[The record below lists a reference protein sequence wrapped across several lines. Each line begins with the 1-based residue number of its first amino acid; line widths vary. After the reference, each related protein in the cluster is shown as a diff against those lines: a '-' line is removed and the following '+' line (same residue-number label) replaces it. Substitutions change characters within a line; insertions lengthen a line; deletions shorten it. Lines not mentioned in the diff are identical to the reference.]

1 MTMSNINEDE
11 LLSGSAPAGESNSK
25 SHKYLIFMIHD
36 SETTTTKLGVDAEY
50 VVEILNSY
58 NATYLPL
65 MPDYVRG
72 VFNMRGQI
80 IPIMDIRL
88 RLGKPSSDKGL
99 LVVLNYNGTQLGIL
113 VDAVD
118 RMIDIPDDT
127 ITSVHAQ
134 EAQRFVSGMC
144 TIPDNSGTL
153 LVLNCAQLFAHE

>member
-1 MTMSNINEDE
+1 MSTINADE
-11 LLSGSAPAGESNSK
+11 MALEKASAEKAINK

-36 SETTTTKLGVDAEY
+36 TESADLKLGVDAEY
-50 VVEILNSY
+50 VVEILNTY
-58 NATYLPL
+58 NVTYLPL

-80 IPIMDIRL
+80 IPVMDIRL
-88 RLGKPSSDKGL
+88 RLGKPAEDKGL
-99 LVVLNYNGTQLGIL
+99 VVVLNYNGTQLGIL

-118 RMIDIPDDT
+118 RMLDIDDDT
-127 ITSVHAQ
+127 ITTVHAQ

-153 LVLNCAQLFAHE
+153 MVLNCDELFAHE

>member
-1 MTMSNINEDE
+1 MSTINEEE
-11 LLSGSAPAGESNSK
+11 LVSSSSPAEASTSQI
-25 SHKYLIFMIHD
+25 HKYLIFMIHD
-36 SETTTTKLGVDAEY
+36 SETSDTKLGVDAEY
-50 VVEILNSY
+50 VVEILNTY
-58 NATYLPL
+58 NVTYLPL

-88 RLGKPSSDKGL
+88 RLGKPPADKGL
-99 LVVLNYNGTQLGIL
+99 LVVLDYNGMQLGIL

-127 ITSVHAQ
+127 ITTVHSQ

>member
-1 MTMSNINEDE
+1 MSTINEE
-11 LLSGSAPAGESNSK
+11 QLVSGASPVDASNSK
-25 SHKYLIFMIHD
+25 SHKYLIFMLRD
-36 SETTTTKLGVDAEY
+36 SETSYTKLGVDAEY

-58 NATYLPL
+58 NVTYLPL

-88 RLGKPSSDKGL
+88 RLGKPSTEKGL
-99 LVVLNYNGTQLGIL
+99 LVVLNYNGVQLGIL

-127 ITSVHAQ
+127 ITTVHSQ
-134 EAQRFVSGMC
+134 ETQRFVSGMC

>member
-1 MTMSNINEDE
+1 MSTINAEPMAVDVV
-11 LLSGSAPAGESNSK
+11 PADGPATN

-36 SETTTTKLGVDAEY
+36 TQSADLKLGVDAEY
-50 VVEILNSY
+50 VVEILNTY
-58 NATYLPL
+58 NVTYLPL

-80 IPIMDIRL
+80 IPVMDIRL
-88 RLGKPSSDKGL
+88 RLGKTADEKGL
-99 LVVLNYNGTQLGIL
+99 LVVLNYNGMQLGIL

-118 RMIDIPDDT
+118 RMLDIDDST
-127 ITSVHAQ
+127 ITTVHTQ

-153 LVLNCAQLFAHE
+153 LVLNCDQLFAHE

>member
-1 MTMSNINEDE
+1 MSTINADE
-11 LLSGSAPAGESNSK
+11 LTVENASLKEPTSR

-36 SETTTTKLGVDAEY
+36 TAAADLKLGVDADF

-58 NATYLPL
+58 NVTYLPL

-80 IPIMDIRL
+80 IPVMDIRL
-88 RLGKPSSDKGL
+88 RLGKNADNKGL
-99 LVVLNYNGTQLGIL
+99 LVVLNHNGTQLGIL

-118 RMIDIPDDT
+118 RMLDIDDDT
-127 ITSVHAQ
+127 ITTVRSQ

-144 TIPDNSGTL
+144 TIPDHSGTL
-153 LVLNCAQLFAHE
+153 MVLNCDELFAHE